1 MGKVLH
7 MPKTRTP
14 HVYSY
19 EKDGSTLYYVTFY
32 CKQWDGT
39 NKKIKKMGFTRQAD
53 AARYEQEYRDR
64 LAGSPAMT
72 FAALCDRFLDDYKHH
87 VRESTYLTRAG
98 VIKQMFVPAFGS
110 TPLNEL
116 TPVMIR
122 EWQNG
127 LIASKHYKPSTL
139 SGLHSMLVTVL
150 NFACKY
156 FSLPQNPAAIAGGM
170 GSLRATRAAQHYW
183 TREQFARFILSR
195 LAPEHIAIFS
205 TLFWTGCRIGECM
218 ALTAGD
224 IDLEQGVMDIN
235 KTMTKTERGYIVGPP
250 KTAHSRRKVSLP
262 RPLVM
267 ILADWIQ
274 RTDARNNDRLF
285 TKTRDDCL
293 DILKRRAKKL
303 GLPVIRLHDLRHS
316 HASMLINLGTPPKVV
331 QERLGHTSIQMTLDL
346 YSHLYPEKQKD
357 VADRLSQYF

>member
-53 AARYEQEYRDR
+53 AARYEQDYRDR

-87 VRESTYLTRAG
+87 VRESTYLTTRHF
-98 VIKQMFVPAFGS
+98 ITNHLLPAFGDKAL
-110 TPLNEL
+110 TEL

-122 EWQNG
+122 EWQNDF
-127 LIASKHYKPSTL
+127 ISSKHYQPTTL
-139 SGLHSMLVTVL
+139 NKVHAALVIVL

-156 FSLPQNPAAIAGGM
+156 LGLAQNPATVAGGM
-170 GSLRATRAAQHYW
+170 GSQKPTRAREYW
-183 TREQFARFILSR
+183 TREQFARFILSG
-195 LAPEHIAIFS
+195 LKPEYVAMYS
-205 TLFWTGCRIGECM
+205 TLFWTGCRAGECL
-218 ALTAGD
+218 ALTAND
-224 IDLEQGVMDIN
+224 VDLEHGIITIN
-235 KTMTKTERGYIVGPP
+235 KTITKAEHGYTVGPP
-250 KTAHSRRKVSLP
+250 KTANSRRKVALP
-262 RPLVM
+262 RPLAM
-267 ILADWIQ
+267 ILADWIR
-274 RTDARNNDRLF
+274 RTDAQGNDRLF
-285 TKTRDDCL
+285 TKTRENYL
-293 DILKRRAKKL
+293 LMLKQHAQKL
-303 GLPVIRLHDLRHS
+303 GLPVIHLHDLRHS

-331 QERLGHTSIQMTLDL
+331 QERLGHASIQMTLDL
-346 YSHLYPEKQKD
+346 YSHLYPDKQKD
-357 VADRLSQYF
+357 VANRLSDYF

>member
-1 MGKVLH
+1 

-72 FAALCDRFLDDYKHH
+72 FAALCDRFLADYKNH
-87 VRESTYLTRAG
+87 VRESTYMTTRFFL
-98 VIKQMFVPAFGS
+98 VRYLLPDFGK

-127 LIASKHYKPSTL
+127 FIANQRYKPTTL
-139 SGLHSMLVTVL
+139 NKMHAALVIAL

-156 FSLPQNPAAIAGGM
+156 FGLAQNPATVAGGM
-170 GSLRATRAAQHYW
+170 GSQKPARESRYW
-183 TREQFARFILSR
+183 TREQFARFILSG
-195 LAPEHIAIFS
+195 LKPECVAMFS
-205 TLFWTGCRIGECM
+205 TMFWTGCRIGECL
-218 ALTAGD
+218 ALTASD
-224 IDLEQGVMDIN
+224 VDLENGIVTIN
-235 KTMTKTERGYIVGPP
+235 KTKTKAAHGYKISPP
-250 KTAHSRRKVSLP
+250 KTRNSRRKVSLP
-262 RPLVM
+262 HPLAM

-285 TKTRDDCL
+285 TKDRATYAT
-293 DILKRRAKKL
+293 ILKQHAERT
-303 GLPVIRLHDLRHS
+303 GLPIIRPHDLRHS
-316 HASMLINLGTPPKVV
+316 HASMLINMGLPPKVV
-331 QERLGHTSIQMTLDL
+331 QERLGHASIQMTLDL
-346 YSHLYPEKQKD
+346 YSHLYPDKQKD

>member
-1 MGKVLH
+1 

-87 VRESTYLTRAG
+87 VRESTYMTRADA
-98 VIKQMFVPAFGS
+98 IKSFFVPAFGS

-127 LIASKHYKPSTL
+127 LIASNHYKSSTL
-139 SGLHSMLVTVL
+139 SNLHGMLVTVL

-156 FSLPQNPAAIAGGM
+156 FRLSQNPAVIAGGM
-170 GSLRATRAAQHYW
+170 GTLKAKKDTQRYW
-183 TREQFARFILSR
+183 TREQFARFTLSGFK
-195 LAPEHIAIFS
+195 PEYIAVFS
-205 TLFWTGCRIGECM
+205 TLFWTGCRIGECL
-218 ALTAGD
+218 ALTASD
-224 IDLEQGVMDIN
+224 IDLDHGIMNIN
-235 KTMTKTERGYIVGPP
+235 KTITKTEHGCKVGPP
-250 KTAHSRRKVSLP
+250 KTANSRRKVSMP
-262 RPLVM
+262 KPLVM

-285 TKTRDDCL
+285 TKTRESYL
-293 DILKRRAKKL
+293 QRLRTHAKKV

-316 HASMLINLGTPPKVV
+316 HASMLIDLGTPPKVV
-331 QERLGHTSIQMTLDL
+331 QERLGHASIQMTLDL
-346 YSHLYPEKQKD
+346 YSHLYPDKQKD

>member
-72 FAALCDRFLDDYKHH
+72 FAALCDRFLDDYRHH
-87 VRESTYLTRAG
+87 VRESTYVVG
-98 VIKQMFVPAFGS
+98 SSVIKNHLVPAFGP

-122 EWQNG
+122 EWQNSQ
-127 LIASKHYKPSTL
+127 LAAERFKPSTL
-139 SGLHSMLVTVL
+139 ARLHTILVVVL

-156 FSLPQNPAAIAGGM
+156 FGLPQNPAVVAGGM
-170 GSLRATRAAQHYW
+170 GKQRASHDMRYW
-183 TREQFARFILSR
+183 TREQFARFILSG
-195 LAPEHIAIFS
+195 LTPEYIALYS
-205 TLFWTGCRIGECM
+205 TLFWTGCRIGECL

-224 IDLEQGVMDIN
+224 IDLEQGIMDIN
-235 KTMTKTERGYIVGPP
+235 KTLSRTEHGYKVGPP
-250 KTAHSRRKVSLP
+250 KTANSRRKVSMP

-267 ILADWIQ
+267 ILSDWIR
-274 RTDARNNDRLF
+274 RTDAQENDRLF
-285 TKTRDDCL
+285 TKARDSCFTQLTRH
-293 DILKRRAKKL
+293 AKKA

-331 QERLGHTSIQMTLDL
+331 QERLGHASIQMTLDL
-346 YSHLYPEKQKD
+346 YSHLYPDKQKD

>member
-1 MGKVLH
+1 

-72 FAALCDRFLDDYKHH
+72 FAALCDRFLDDCKHH
-87 VRESTYLTRAG
+87 VRESTYMTRAG
-98 VIKQMFVPAFGS
+98 IIKQMFVPAFGS

-116 TPVMIR
+116 TPVKIR

-127 LIASKHYKPSTL
+127 LIASNHYKPSTL
-139 SGLHSMLVTVL
+139 SNLHGMLVNVL

-170 GSLRATRAAQHYW
+170 GTLKAKKENQHYW
-183 TREQFARFILSR
+183 TREQFARFILSG
-195 LAPEHIAIFS
+195 LTPERIAIFS
-205 TLFWTGCRIGECM
+205 TLFWTGCRIGECL
-218 ALTAGD
+218 ALTAKD
-224 IDLEQGVMDIN
+224 IDLEAGVMDIS
-235 KTMTKTERGYIVGPP
+235 KTMTKTEHGYIVGPP

-267 ILADWIQ
+267 ILADWIR
-274 RTDARNNDRLF
+274 RTDAKGNDRLF
-285 TKTRDDCL
+285 STSGKNCL
-293 DILKRRAKKL
+293 AALQRHAKKL
-303 GLPVIRLHDLRHS
+303 GLPAIRLHDLRHS
-316 HASMLINLGTPPKVV
+316 HASMLINIGTPPKVV
-331 QERLGHTSIQMTLDL
+331 QERLGHASIQMTLDL
-346 YSHLYPEKQKD
+346 YSHLYPDKQKD

>member
-1 MGKVLH
+1 

-53 AARYEQEYRDR
+53 AARYEQDYRDR

-72 FAALCDRFLDDYKHH
+72 FAALCDRFLDDYRHH
-87 VRESTYLTRAG
+87 VRESTYMTRRTY
-98 VIKQMFVPAFGS
+98 ITTHFIPAFGS
-110 TPLNEL
+110 VPLSEL

-122 EWQNG
+122 EWQNR
-127 LIASKHYKPSTL
+127 LIDEKKLRPSTRAT
-139 SGLHSMLVTVL
+139 LHGILVTIL

-156 FSLPQNPAAIAGGM
+156 FGLSQNPAVIAGGM
-170 GSLRATRAAQHYW
+170 GSLKPAYDMRYW
-183 TREQFARFILSR
+183 TREQFARFILSG
-195 LAPEHIAIFS
+195 LTPEYVAIFS
-205 TLFWTGCRIGECM
+205 TLFWTGCRSGECL

-224 IDLEQGVMDIN
+224 IDLEHGIVDIN
-235 KTMTKTERGYIVGPP
+235 KTLTRTEHGCTIGPP
-250 KTAHSRRKVSLP
+250 KTRNSRRKVSIP

-267 ILADWIQ
+267 ILADWIR

-285 TKTRDDCL
+285 TKKRDDCL

-331 QERLGHTSIQMTLDL
+331 QERLGHASIQMTLDL
-346 YSHLYPEKQKD
+346 YSHLYPDKQKD
-357 VADRLSQYF
+357 VAERLSEYF